1 MISSSDWNLNTATKN
16 PTTSSTNSSGSAS
29 GTSGTTSNSSGIV
42 SNPNASLDKDAFLK
56 LLLIEL
62 QHQDPT
68 DPMDSD
74 KMLTQTSQ
82 LSALEM
88 QQNTNTTMQKMVET
102 MKKLSDS
109 FSTSMNTS
117 ALGAIGKMATVS
129 DNKIKLTGPDELVT
143 LKMYLPEDSDD
154 KGVTLEIYDSNN
166 KLVFSEK
173 SDAKSISKG
182 LFTMEWPGRNND
194 GVYAGDGQY
203 TVKMVYN
210 NKNGEKITANYGT
223 YPIEGVVFK
232 NGVAYAKMAGQ
243 EVPFDTI
250 QEITDYKLS
259 SSSST
264 GSSGQA
270 GGSSNENSSGSKVDG
285 DKGQSSS
292 SSTGSTG
299 SSGQAGGSSN
309 ENSSGSKEAGDKG
322 QKA

>member
-1 MISSSDWNLNTATKN
+1 MISSSDWNLNATAT
-16 PTTSSTNSSGSAS
+16 
-29 GTSGTTSNSSGIV
+29 TSGTTSSGSTSGTTRTDSSSSSGIV
-42 SNPNASLDKDAFLK
+42 SNPNATLDKDAFLK

-102 MKKLSDS
+102 MQKLSDS
-109 FSTSMNTS
+109 FSTSMSTS

-129 DNKIKLTGPDELVT
+129 DNKIKLTGADELIA
-143 LKMYLPEDSDD
+143 LKMYLPEDSDEN
-154 KGVTLEIYDSNN
+154 GVTLEIYDSNN

-173 SDAKSISKG
+173 SDAKSISQG

-194 GVYAGDGQY
+194 GVYAGDGEY

-223 YPIEGVVFK
+223 YPIEGIVFK
-232 NGVAYAKMAGQ
+232 DGVAYAKMAGQ
-243 EVPFDTI
+243 EVPFDAI
-250 QEITDYKLS
+250 QEITDYKLG

-264 GSSGQA
+264 GGSGSSGDSS
-270 GGSSNENSSGSKVDG
+270 GGSSDGDSSGSGSTEDG
-285 DKGQSSS
+285 DKG
-292 SSTGSTG
+292 
-299 SSGQAGGSSN
+299 
-309 ENSSGSKEAGDKG
+309 E
-322 QKA
+322 KA

>member
-1 MISSSDWNLNTATKN
+1 MISSSDWNLNTTAT
-16 PTTSSTNSSGSAS
+16 
-29 GTSGTTSNSSGIV
+29 TSGTTSSGSTSGTTRTDSSSSSGIV
-42 SNPNASLDKDAFLK
+42 SNPNATLDKDAFLK

-102 MKKLSDS
+102 MQKLSDS
-109 FSTSMNTS
+109 FSTSMSTS

-129 DNKIKLTGPDELVT
+129 DNKIKLTGADELIV
-143 LKMYLPEDSDD
+143 LKMYLPEDSDEN
-154 KGVTLEIYDSNN
+154 GVTLEIYDSNN

-173 SDAKSISKG
+173 SDAKSISQG

-194 GVYAGDGQY
+194 GVYAGDGEY

-232 NGVAYAKMAGQ
+232 DGVAYAKMAGQ
-243 EVPFDTI
+243 EVPFDAI
-250 QEITDYKLS
+250 QEITDYKLG

-264 GSSGQA
+264 GGSGSSGDSS
-270 GGSSNENSSGSKVDG
+270 GGSSDGDSSGSGSTEDG
-285 DKGQSSS
+285 DK
-292 SSTGSTG
+292 
-299 SSGQAGGSSN
+299 
-309 ENSSGSKEAGDKG
+309 EE
-322 QKA
+322 KA

>member
-1 MISSSDWNLNTATKN
+1 MISSSDWNLNATAT
-16 PTTSSTNSSGSAS
+16 
-29 GTSGTTSNSSGIV
+29 TSGTTSSGSTSGTTRTDSSSSSGIV
-42 SNPNASLDKDAFLK
+42 SNPNATLDKDAFLK

-102 MKKLSDS
+102 MQKLSDS
-109 FSTSMNTS
+109 FSTSMSTS

-129 DNKIKLTGPDELVT
+129 DNKIKLTGADELIA
-143 LKMYLPEDSDD
+143 LKMYLPEDSDEN
-154 KGVTLEIYDSNN
+154 GVTLEIYDSNN

-173 SDAKSISKG
+173 SDAKSISQG

-194 GVYAGDGQY
+194 GVYAGDGEY

-232 NGVAYAKMAGQ
+232 DGVAYAKMAGQ
-243 EVPFDTI
+243 EVPFDAI
-250 QEITDYKLS
+250 QEITDYKLG

-264 GSSGQA
+264 GGSGSSGDSS
-270 GGSSNENSSGSKVDG
+270 GGSSDGDSSGSGSTEDG
-285 DKGQSSS
+285 DKQ
-292 SSTGSTG
+292 
-299 SSGQAGGSSN
+299 
-309 ENSSGSKEAGDKG
+309 E
-322 QKA
+322 KA

>member
-1 MISSSDWNLNTATKN
+1 MLTSSDWTMTNTNTNTAAT
-16 PTTSSTNSSGSAS
+16 TTSTSTTSDTSSTSSSGL
-29 GTSGTTSNSSGIV
+29 V
-42 SNPNASLDKDAFLK
+42 SNPNATLDKDAFLK

-102 MKKLSDS
+102 MQLLSNS
-109 FSTSMNTS
+109 FSTSMSTS
-117 ALGAIGKMATVS
+117 AIGAIGKMATVS
-129 DNKIKLTGPDELVT
+129 DNKIKLTGSDEIIA
-143 LKMYLPEDSDD
+143 LKMYLPEDSDEN
-154 KGVTLEIYDSNN
+154 GVTLEVYDSNN

-173 SDAKSISKG
+173 SGEQSVSQG

-194 GVYAGDGQY
+194 GVYAGDGEY

-232 NGVAYAKMAGQ
+232 EGIAYAKMAGK
-243 EVPFDTI
+243 EVPFDAI
-250 QEITDYKLS
+250 SEITDYKLS

-264 GSSGQA
+264 GSG
-270 GGSSNENSSGSKVDG
+270 SSGS
-285 DKGQSSS
+285 
-292 SSTGSTG
+292 G
-299 SSGQAGGSSN
+299 SSGD
-309 ENSSGSKEAGDKG
+309 SSGSTEDSDEEE
-322 QKA
+322 KA

>member
-1 MISSSDWNLNTATKN
+1 MISSSDWNLDTAAT
-16 PTTSSTNSSGSAS
+16 
-29 GTSGTTSNSSGIV
+29 TSGTTSSGSTSGTTRTDSSSSSGIV
-42 SNPNASLDKDAFLK
+42 SNPNATLDKDAFLK

-102 MKKLSDS
+102 MQKLSDS
-109 FSTSMNTS
+109 FSTSMSTS

-129 DNKIKLTGPDELVT
+129 DNKIKLTGADELIA
-143 LKMYLPEDSDD
+143 LKMYLPEDSDEN
-154 KGVTLEIYDSNN
+154 GVTLEIYDSNN

-173 SDAKSISKG
+173 SDAKSISQG

-194 GVYAGDGQY
+194 GVYAGDGEY

-232 NGVAYAKMAGQ
+232 DGVAYAKMAGQ
-243 EVPFDTI
+243 EVPFDAI
-250 QEITDYKLS
+250 QEITDYKLG

-264 GSSGQA
+264 GGSGSSGDSS
-270 GGSSNENSSGSKVDG
+270 GGSSDGDSSGSGSTEDG
-285 DKGQSSS
+285 DK
-292 SSTGSTG
+292 
-299 SSGQAGGSSN
+299 
-309 ENSSGSKEAGDKG
+309 EE
-322 QKA
+322 KA

>member
-1 MISSSDWNLNTATKN
+1 MLTSSDWTMTNTNTNTAAT
-16 PTTSSTNSSGSAS
+16 TTSTSTTSDTSSTSSSGL
-29 GTSGTTSNSSGIV
+29 V
-42 SNPNASLDKDAFLK
+42 SNPNATLDKDAFLK

-102 MKKLSDS
+102 MQLLSNS
-109 FSTSMNTS
+109 FSTSMSTS
-117 ALGAIGKMATVS
+117 AIGAIGKMATVS
-129 DNKIKLTGPDELVT
+129 DNKIKLTGSDEIIA
-143 LKMYLPEDSDD
+143 LKMYLPEDSDEN
-154 KGVTLEIYDSNN
+154 GVTLEVYDSNN

-173 SDAKSISKG
+173 SGEQSVSQG

-194 GVYAGDGQY
+194 GVYAGDGEY

-232 NGVAYAKMAGQ
+232 NGVAHAKMAGK
-243 EVPFDTI
+243 EVPFDAI
-250 QEITDYKLS
+250 SEITDYKLS

-264 GSSGQA
+264 GSG
-270 GGSSNENSSGSKVDG
+270 SSGS
-285 DKGQSSS
+285 
-292 SSTGSTG
+292 G
-299 SSGQAGGSSN
+299 SSGD
-309 ENSSGSKEAGDKG
+309 SSGSTEDGNKEE
-322 QKA
+322 KA

>member
-1 MISSSDWNLNTATKN
+1 MISSSDWNLNTTAT
-16 PTTSSTNSSGSAS
+16 
-29 GTSGTTSNSSGIV
+29 TSGTTSSGSTSGTTRTDSSSSSGIV
-42 SNPNASLDKDAFLK
+42 SNPNATLDKDAFLK

-102 MKKLSDS
+102 MQKLSDS
-109 FSTSMNTS
+109 FSTSMSTS

-129 DNKIKLTGPDELVT
+129 DNKIKLTGADELIA
-143 LKMYLPEDSDD
+143 LKMYLPEDSDEN
-154 KGVTLEIYDSNN
+154 GVTLEIYDSNN

-173 SDAKSISKG
+173 SDAKSISQG

-194 GVYAGDGQY
+194 GVYAGDGEY
-203 TVKMVYN
+203 TVKIVYN

-232 NGVAYAKMAGQ
+232 DGVAYAKMAGQ
-243 EVPFDTI
+243 EVPFDAI
-250 QEITDYKLS
+250 QEITDYKLG

-264 GSSGQA
+264 GGSGSSGDSS
-270 GGSSNENSSGSKVDG
+270 GGSSDGDSSGSGSTEDG
-285 DKGQSSS
+285 DK
-292 SSTGSTG
+292 
-299 SSGQAGGSSN
+299 
-309 ENSSGSKEAGDKG
+309 EE
-322 QKA
+322 KA

>member
-1 MISSSDWNLNTATKN
+1 MISSSDWNLNT
-16 PTTSSTNSSGSAS
+16 TTT
-29 GTSGTTSNSSGIV
+29 TSGTTSSGSTSGTTRTDSSSSSGIV
-42 SNPNASLDKDAFLK
+42 SNPNATLDKDAFLK

-102 MKKLSDS
+102 MQKLSDS
-109 FSTSMNTS
+109 FSTSMSTS

-129 DNKIKLTGPDELVT
+129 DNKIKLTGADELIA
-143 LKMYLPEDSDD
+143 LKMYLPEDSDEN
-154 KGVTLEIYDSNN
+154 GVTLEIYDSNN

-173 SDAKSISKG
+173 SDAKSISQG

-194 GVYAGDGQY
+194 GVYAGDGEY

-232 NGVAYAKMAGQ
+232 DGVAYAKMAGQ
-243 EVPFDTI
+243 EVPFDAI
-250 QEITDYKLS
+250 QEITDYKLGS
-259 SSSST
+259 SLST
-264 GSSGQA
+264 GGSGSSGDSS
-270 GGSSNENSSGSKVDG
+270 GGSSDGGSSGSTEDG
-285 DKGQSSS
+285 DK
-292 SSTGSTG
+292 
-299 SSGQAGGSSN
+299 
-309 ENSSGSKEAGDKG
+309 EE
-322 QKA
+322 KA

>member
-1 MISSSDWNLNTATKN
+1 MISSSDWNLNTTT
-16 PTTSSTNSSGSAS
+16 TTSGTASSGS
-29 GTSGTTSNSSGIV
+29 TSGTTRTDSSSSSGIV
-42 SNPNASLDKDAFLK
+42 SNPNATLDKDAFLK

-102 MKKLSDS
+102 MQKLSDS
-109 FSTSMNTS
+109 FSTSMSTS

-129 DNKIKLTGPDELVT
+129 DNKIKLTGADELIA
-143 LKMYLPEDSDD
+143 LKMYLPEDSDEN
-154 KGVTLEIYDSNN
+154 GVTLEIYDSNN

-173 SDAKSISKG
+173 SDAKSISQG

-194 GVYAGDGQY
+194 GVYAGDGEY

-232 NGVAYAKMAGQ
+232 DGVAYAKMAGQ
-243 EVPFDTI
+243 EVPFDAI
-250 QEITDYKLS
+250 QEITDYKLG

-264 GSSGQA
+264 GGSGSSGDSS
-270 GGSSNENSSGSKVDG
+270 GGSSDGDSSGSGSTEDG
-285 DKGQSSS
+285 DK
-292 SSTGSTG
+292 
-299 SSGQAGGSSN
+299 
-309 ENSSGSKEAGDKG
+309 EE
-322 QKA
+322 KA

>member
-1 MISSSDWNLNTATKN
+1 MISSSDWNLNTAA
-16 PTTSSTNSSGSAS
+16 TTSGATSSGS
-29 GTSGTTSNSSGIV
+29 TSGTTRTDSSSSSGIV
-42 SNPNASLDKDAFLK
+42 SNPNATLDKDAFLK

-102 MKKLSDS
+102 MQKLSDS
-109 FSTSMNTS
+109 FSTSMSTS

-129 DNKIKLTGPDELVT
+129 DNKIKLTGANELIA
-143 LKMYLPEDSDD
+143 LKMYLPEDSDEN
-154 KGVTLEIYDSNN
+154 GVTLEIYDSNN

-173 SDAKSISKG
+173 SDAKSISQG

-194 GVYAGDGQY
+194 GVYAGDGEY

-232 NGVAYAKMAGQ
+232 DGVAYAKMAGQ
-243 EVPFDTI
+243 EVPFDAI
-250 QEITDYKLS
+250 QEITDYKLG

-264 GSSGQA
+264 GGIGSSGDSS
-270 GGSSNENSSGSKVDG
+270 GGSSDGDSSGSGSTEDG
-285 DKGQSSS
+285 DK
-292 SSTGSTG
+292 
-299 SSGQAGGSSN
+299 
-309 ENSSGSKEAGDKG
+309 EE
-322 QKA
+322 KA

>member
-1 MISSSDWNLNTATKN
+1 MISSSDWNLNTAAT
-16 PTTSSTNSSGSAS
+16 
-29 GTSGTTSNSSGIV
+29 TSGTTSSGSTSGTTRTDSSSSSGIV
-42 SNPNASLDKDAFLK
+42 SNPNATLDKDAFLK

-102 MKKLSDS
+102 MQKLSDS
-109 FSTSMNTS
+109 FSTSMSTS

-129 DNKIKLTGPDELVT
+129 DNKIKLTGADELIA
-143 LKMYLPEDSDD
+143 LKMYLPEDSDEN
-154 KGVTLEIYDSNN
+154 GVTLEIYDSNN

-173 SDAKSISKG
+173 SDAKSISQG

-194 GVYAGDGQY
+194 GVYAGDGEY

-232 NGVAYAKMAGQ
+232 DGVAYAKMAGQ
-243 EVPFDTI
+243 EVPFDAI
-250 QEITDYKLS
+250 QEITDYKLG

-264 GSSGQA
+264 GGSGSSGDSS
-270 GGSSNENSSGSKVDG
+270 GGSSDGDSSGSGSTEDG
-285 DKGQSSS
+285 DK
-292 SSTGSTG
+292 
-299 SSGQAGGSSN
+299 
-309 ENSSGSKEAGDKG
+309 EE
-322 QKA
+322 KA

>member
-1 MISSSDWNLNTATKN
+1 MISSSDWNLNTTAT
-16 PTTSSTNSSGSAS
+16 
-29 GTSGTTSNSSGIV
+29 TSGTTSSGSTSGTTRTDSSSSSGIV
-42 SNPNASLDKDAFLK
+42 SNSNATLDKDAFLK

-102 MKKLSDS
+102 MQKLSDS
-109 FSTSMNTS
+109 FSTSMSTS

-129 DNKIKLTGPDELVT
+129 DNKIKLTGADELIA
-143 LKMYLPEDSDD
+143 LKMYLPEDSDEN
-154 KGVTLEIYDSNN
+154 GVTLEIYDSNN

-173 SDAKSISKG
+173 SDAKSISQG

-194 GVYAGDGQY
+194 GVYAGDGEY

-232 NGVAYAKMAGQ
+232 DGVAYAKMAGQ
-243 EVPFDTI
+243 EVPFDAI
-250 QEITDYKLS
+250 QEITDYKLG

-264 GSSGQA
+264 GGSGSSGDSS
-270 GGSSNENSSGSKVDG
+270 GGSSDGDSSGSGSTEDG
-285 DKGQSSS
+285 DK
-292 SSTGSTG
+292 
-299 SSGQAGGSSN
+299 
-309 ENSSGSKEAGDKG
+309 EE
-322 QKA
+322 KA

>member
-1 MISSSDWNLNTATKN
+1 MISSSDWNLNTTAT
-16 PTTSSTNSSGSAS
+16 
-29 GTSGTTSNSSGIV
+29 TSGTTSSGSTSGTTRTDSSSSSGIV
-42 SNPNASLDKDAFLK
+42 SNPNATLDKDAFLK

-102 MKKLSDS
+102 MQKLSDS
-109 FSTSMNTS
+109 FSTSMSTS

-129 DNKIKLTGPDELVT
+129 DNKIKLTGADELIA
-143 LKMYLPEDSDD
+143 LKMYLPEDSDEN
-154 KGVTLEIYDSNN
+154 GVTLEIYDSNN

-173 SDAKSISKG
+173 SDAKSISQG

-194 GVYAGDGQY
+194 GVYAGDGEY

-232 NGVAYAKMAGQ
+232 DGVAYAKMAGQ
-243 EVPFDTI
+243 EVPFDAI
-250 QEITDYKLS
+250 QEITDYKLG

-264 GSSGQA
+264 GGSGSSGD
-270 GGSSNENSSGSKVDG
+270 SSSGSSDGDSSGSGSTEDG
-285 DKGQSSS
+285 DK
-292 SSTGSTG
+292 
-299 SSGQAGGSSN
+299 
-309 ENSSGSKEAGDKG
+309 EE
-322 QKA
+322 KA

>member
-1 MISSSDWNLNTATKN
+1 MISSSDWNLNTTAT
-16 PTTSSTNSSGSAS
+16 
-29 GTSGTTSNSSGIV
+29 TSGTTSSGSTSGTTRTDSSSSSGIV
-42 SNPNASLDKDAFLK
+42 SNPNATLDKDAFLK

-102 MKKLSDS
+102 MQKLSDS
-109 FSTSMNTS
+109 FSTSMSTS

-129 DNKIKLTGPDELVT
+129 DNKIKLTGADELIA
-143 LKMYLPEDSDD
+143 LKMYLPEDSDEN
-154 KGVTLEIYDSNN
+154 GVTLEIYDSNN

-173 SDAKSISKG
+173 SDAKSISQG

-194 GVYAGDGQY
+194 GVYAGDGEY

-232 NGVAYAKMAGQ
+232 DGVAYAKMAGQ
-243 EVPFDTI
+243 EVPFDAI
-250 QEITDYKLS
+250 QEITDYKLG

-264 GSSGQA
+264 GGSGSSGDSS
-270 GGSSNENSSGSKVDG
+270 GGSSDGDSSGS
-285 DKGQSSS
+285 
-292 SSTGSTG
+292 GST
-299 SSGQAGGSSN
+299 
-309 ENSSGSKEAGDKG
+309 EDVDKEE
-322 QKA
+322 KA

>member
-1 MISSSDWNLNTATKN
+1 MISSSDWNLNTAAT
-16 PTTSSTNSSGSAS
+16 
-29 GTSGTTSNSSGIV
+29 TSGTTSSGSTSGTTRTDSSSSSGIV
-42 SNPNASLDKDAFLK
+42 SNPNATLDKDAFLK

-102 MKKLSDS
+102 MQKLSDS
-109 FSTSMNTS
+109 FSTSMSTS

-129 DNKIKLTGPDELVT
+129 DNKIKLTGADELIA
-143 LKMYLPEDSDD
+143 LKMYLPEDSDEN
-154 KGVTLEIYDSNN
+154 GVTLEIYDSNN

-173 SDAKSISKG
+173 SDAKSISQG

-194 GVYAGDGQY
+194 GVYAGDGEY

-232 NGVAYAKMAGQ
+232 DGVAYAKMAGQ
-243 EVPFDTI
+243 EVPFDAI
-250 QEITDYKLS
+250 QEITDYKLG

-264 GSSGQA
+264 GGSGSSGDSS
-270 GGSSNENSSGSKVDG
+270 GGSSDGDSSRSGSTEDG
-285 DKGQSSS
+285 DK
-292 SSTGSTG
+292 
-299 SSGQAGGSSN
+299 
-309 ENSSGSKEAGDKG
+309 EE
-322 QKA
+322 KA

>member
-1 MISSSDWNLNTATKN
+1 MLTSSDWTMTNTNTNTAAT
-16 PTTSSTNSSGSAS
+16 TTSTSTTSDTSSTSSSGL
-29 GTSGTTSNSSGIV
+29 V
-42 SNPNASLDKDAFLK
+42 SNPNATLDKDAFLK

-102 MKKLSDS
+102 MQKLSDS
-109 FSTSMNTS
+109 FSTSMSTS

-129 DNKIKLTGPDELVT
+129 DNKIKLTGADELIA
-143 LKMYLPEDSDD
+143 LKMYLPEDSDEN
-154 KGVTLEIYDSNN
+154 GVTLEIYDRNN

-173 SDAKSISKG
+173 SDAKSISQG

-194 GVYAGDGQY
+194 GVYAGDGEY

-232 NGVAYAKMAGQ
+232 DGVAYAKMAGQ
-243 EVPFDTI
+243 EVPFDAI
-250 QEITDYKLS
+250 QEITDYKLG

-264 GSSGQA
+264 GGSGSSGDSS
-270 GGSSNENSSGSKVDG
+270 GGSSDGGSSGSTEDG
-285 DKGQSSS
+285 DK
-292 SSTGSTG
+292 
-299 SSGQAGGSSN
+299 
-309 ENSSGSKEAGDKG
+309 EE
-322 QKA
+322 KA

>member
-1 MISSSDWNLNTATKN
+1 MISSSDWNLNTTAT
-16 PTTSSTNSSGSAS
+16 
-29 GTSGTTSNSSGIV
+29 TSGTTSSGSTSGTTRTDSSSSSGIV
-42 SNPNASLDKDAFLK
+42 SNPNATLDKDAFLK

-102 MKKLSDS
+102 MQLLSNS
-109 FSTSMNTS
+109 FSTSMSTS

-129 DNKIKLTGPDELVT
+129 DNKIKLTGADELIA
-143 LKMYLPEDSDD
+143 LKMYLPEDSDEN
-154 KGVTLEIYDSNN
+154 GVTLEVYDSNN

-173 SDAKSISKG
+173 SGEQSISQG

-194 GVYAGDGQY
+194 GVYAGDGEY

-223 YPIEGVVFK
+223 YPIEGIVFK
-232 NGVAYAKMAGQ
+232 EGIAYAKMAGQ
-243 EVPFDTI
+243 EVPFDAI
-250 QEITDYKLS
+250 QEITDYKLG

-264 GSSGQA
+264 GGSGSSGDSS
-270 GGSSNENSSGSKVDG
+270 GGSSDGGSSGSTEDG
-285 DKGQSSS
+285 DK
-292 SSTGSTG
+292 
-299 SSGQAGGSSN
+299 
-309 ENSSGSKEAGDKG
+309 EE
-322 QKA
+322 KA

>member
-1 MISSSDWNLNTATKN
+1 MISSSDWNLNTTAT
-16 PTTSSTNSSGSAS
+16 
-29 GTSGTTSNSSGIV
+29 TSGTTSSGSTSGTTRTDSSSSSGIV
-42 SNPNASLDKDAFLK
+42 SNPNATLDKDAFLK

-102 MKKLSDS
+102 MQKLSDS
-109 FSTSMNTS
+109 FSTSMSTS

-129 DNKIKLTGPDELVT
+129 DNKIKLTGADELIA
-143 LKMYLPEDSDD
+143 LKMYLPEDSDEN
-154 KGVTLEIYDSNN
+154 GVTLEIYDRNN

-173 SDAKSISKG
+173 SDAKSISQG

-194 GVYAGDGQY
+194 GVYAGDGEY

-232 NGVAYAKMAGQ
+232 DGVAYAKMAGQ
-243 EVPFDTI
+243 EVPFDAI
-250 QEITDYKLS
+250 QEITDYKLG

-264 GSSGQA
+264 GGSGSSGDSS
-270 GGSSNENSSGSKVDG
+270 GGSSDGGSSGSTEDG
-285 DKGQSSS
+285 DK
-292 SSTGSTG
+292 
-299 SSGQAGGSSN
+299 
-309 ENSSGSKEAGDKG
+309 EE
-322 QKA
+322 KA

>member
-1 MISSSDWNLNTATKN
+1 MISSSDWNLNTAA
-16 PTTSSTNSSGSAS
+16 TTSGATSSGS
-29 GTSGTTSNSSGIV
+29 TSGTTRTDSSSSSGIV
-42 SNPNASLDKDAFLK
+42 SNPNATLDKDAFLK

-102 MKKLSDS
+102 MQKLSDS
-109 FSTSMNTS
+109 FSTSMSTS

-129 DNKIKLTGPDELVT
+129 DNKIKLTGADELIA
-143 LKMYLPEDSDD
+143 LKMYLPEDSDEN
-154 KGVTLEIYDSNN
+154 GVTLEIYDSNN

-173 SDAKSISKG
+173 SDAKSISQG

-194 GVYAGDGQY
+194 GVYAGDGEY

-210 NKNGEKITANYGT
+210 NKNGKKITANYGT

-232 NGVAYAKMAGQ
+232 DGVAYAKMAGQ
-243 EVPFDTI
+243 EVPFDAI
-250 QEITDYKLS
+250 QEITDYKLG

-264 GSSGQA
+264 GGSGSSGDSS
-270 GGSSNENSSGSKVDG
+270 GGSSNGDSSGSGSTEDG
-285 DKGQSSS
+285 DK
-292 SSTGSTG
+292 
-299 SSGQAGGSSN
+299 
-309 ENSSGSKEAGDKG
+309 EE
-322 QKA
+322 KA

>member
-1 MISSSDWNLNTATKN
+1 MLTSSDWTMTNTNTNTAAT
-16 PTTSSTNSSGSAS
+16 TTSTSTTSDTSSTSSSGL
-29 GTSGTTSNSSGIV
+29 V
-42 SNPNASLDKDAFLK
+42 SNPNATLDKDAFLK

-102 MKKLSDS
+102 MQLLSNS
-109 FSTSMNTS
+109 FSTSMSTS
-117 ALGAIGKMATVS
+117 AIGAIGKMATVS
-129 DNKIKLTGPDELVT
+129 DNKIKLTGSDEIIA
-143 LKMYLPEDSDD
+143 LKMYLPEDSDEN
-154 KGVTLEIYDSNN
+154 GVTLEVYDSNN

-173 SDAKSISKG
+173 SGEQSVPQG

-194 GVYAGDGQY
+194 GVYAGDGEY

-223 YPIEGVVFK
+223 YPIEGIVFK
-232 NGVAYAKMAGQ
+232 EGIAYAKMAGQ
-243 EVPFDTI
+243 EVPFDAI
-250 QEITDYKLS
+250 SEITDYKLS

-264 GSSGQA
+264 GSG
-270 GGSSNENSSGSKVDG
+270 SSGS
-285 DKGQSSS
+285 
-292 SSTGSTG
+292 G
-299 SSGQAGGSSN
+299 SSGD
-309 ENSSGSKEAGDKG
+309 SSGSTEDSDEEE
-322 QKA
+322 KA

>member
-1 MISSSDWNLNTATKN
+1 MISSSDWNLNTAA
-16 PTTSSTNSSGSAS
+16 TTSGATSSGS
-29 GTSGTTSNSSGIV
+29 TSGTTRTDSSSSSGIV
-42 SNPNASLDKDAFLK
+42 SNPNATLDKDAFLK

-82 LSALEM
+82 LTALEM

-102 MKKLSDS
+102 MQKLSDS
-109 FSTSMNTS
+109 FSTSMSTS

-129 DNKIKLTGPDELVT
+129 DNKIKLTGADELIA
-143 LKMYLPEDSDD
+143 LKMYLPEDSDEN
-154 KGVTLEIYDSNN
+154 GVTLEIYDSNN

-173 SDAKSISKG
+173 SDAKSISQG

-194 GVYAGDGQY
+194 GVYAGDGEY

-232 NGVAYAKMAGQ
+232 DGVAYAKMAGQ
-243 EVPFDTI
+243 EVPFDAI
-250 QEITDYKLS
+250 QEITDYRLG

-264 GSSGQA
+264 GGSGSSGDSS
-270 GGSSNENSSGSKVDG
+270 GGSSDGGSSGSTEDG
-285 DKGQSSS
+285 DK
-292 SSTGSTG
+292 
-299 SSGQAGGSSN
+299 
-309 ENSSGSKEAGDKG
+309 EE
-322 QKA
+322 KA

>member
-1 MISSSDWNLNTATKN
+1 MLTSSDWTMTNTNTNTAAT
-16 PTTSSTNSSGSAS
+16 TTSTSTTSDTSSTSSSGLA
-29 GTSGTTSNSSGIV
+29 
-42 SNPNASLDKDAFLK
+42 SNPNATLDKDAFLK

-102 MKKLSDS
+102 MQLLSNS
-109 FSTSMNTS
+109 FSTSMSTS
-117 ALGAIGKMATVS
+117 AIGAIGKMATVS
-129 DNKIKLTGPDELVT
+129 DNKIKLTGSDEIIA
-143 LKMYLPEDSDD
+143 LKMYLPEDSDEN
-154 KGVTLEIYDSNN
+154 GVTLEVYDSNN

-173 SDAKSISKG
+173 SGEQSISQG

-194 GVYAGDGQY
+194 GVYAGDGKY

-223 YPIEGVVFK
+223 YPIEGIVFK
-232 NGVAYAKMAGQ
+232 NGVAHAKMAGK
-243 EVPFDTI
+243 EVPFDAI
-250 QEITDYKLS
+250 SEITDYKLS

-264 GSSGQA
+264 GSG
-270 GGSSNENSSGSKVDG
+270 SSGS
-285 DKGQSSS
+285 
-292 SSTGSTG
+292 G
-299 SSGQAGGSSN
+299 SSGD
-309 ENSSGSKEAGDKG
+309 SSGSTEDSDEEE
-322 QKA
+322 KA

>member
-1 MISSSDWNLNTATKN
+1 MLTSSDWTMTNTNTNTAAT
-16 PTTSSTNSSGSAS
+16 TTSTSTTSDTSSTSSSGL
-29 GTSGTTSNSSGIV
+29 V
-42 SNPNASLDKDAFLK
+42 SNPNATLDKDAFLK

-102 MKKLSDS
+102 MQLLSNS
-109 FSTSMNTS
+109 FSTSMSTS
-117 ALGAIGKMATVS
+117 AIGAIGKMATVS
-129 DNKIKLTGPDELVT
+129 DNKIKLTGSDEVIA
-143 LKMYLPEDSDD
+143 LKMYLPEDSDEN
-154 KGVTLEIYDSNN
+154 GVTLEVYDSNN

-173 SDAKSISKG
+173 SGEQSVSQG

-194 GVYAGDGQY
+194 GVYAGDGEY

-223 YPIEGVVFK
+223 YPIEGIVFK
-232 NGVAYAKMAGQ
+232 EGIAYAKMAGQ
-243 EVPFDTI
+243 EVPFDAI
-250 QEITDYKLS
+250 SEITDYKLS

-264 GSSGQA
+264 GSG
-270 GGSSNENSSGSKVDG
+270 SSGS
-285 DKGQSSS
+285 
-292 SSTGSTG
+292 G
-299 SSGQAGGSSN
+299 SSGD
-309 ENSSGSKEAGDKG
+309 SSGSTEDSDEKE
-322 QKA
+322 KA

>member
-1 MISSSDWNLNTATKN
+1 MLTSSDWTMTNTNTNTAAT
-16 PTTSSTNSSGSAS
+16 TTSTSTTSDTSSTSSSGL
-29 GTSGTTSNSSGIV
+29 V
-42 SNPNASLDKDAFLK
+42 SNPNATLDKDAFLK

-102 MKKLSDS
+102 MQLLSNS
-109 FSTSMNTS
+109 FSTSMSTS
-117 ALGAIGKMATVS
+117 AIGAIGKMATVS
-129 DNKIKLTGPDELVT
+129 DNKIKLTGSDEIIA
-143 LKMYLPEDSDD
+143 LKMYLPEDSDEN
-154 KGVTLEIYDSNN
+154 GVTLEVYDSNN

-173 SDAKSISKG
+173 SGEQSVSQG

-194 GVYAGDGQY
+194 GVYAGDGEY

-232 NGVAYAKMAGQ
+232 EGIAYAKMAGQ
-243 EVPFDTI
+243 EVPFDAI
-250 QEITDYKLS
+250 SEITDYKLS

-264 GSSGQA
+264 GSG
-270 GGSSNENSSGSKVDG
+270 SSGS
-285 DKGQSSS
+285 
-292 SSTGSTG
+292 G
-299 SSGQAGGSSN
+299 SSGD
-309 ENSSGSKEAGDKG
+309 SSGSTEDGNKEE
-322 QKA
+322 KA

>member
-1 MISSSDWNLNTATKN
+1 MISSSDWNLNTAAT
-16 PTTSSTNSSGSAS
+16 
-29 GTSGTTSNSSGIV
+29 TSGTTSSGSTSGTTRTDSSSSSGIV
-42 SNPNASLDKDAFLK
+42 SNPNATLDKDAFLK

-102 MKKLSDS
+102 MQKLSDS
-109 FSTSMNTS
+109 FSTSMSTS

-129 DNKIKLTGPDELVT
+129 DNKIKLTGADELIA
-143 LKMYLPEDSDD
+143 LKMYLPEDSDEN
-154 KGVTLEIYDSNN
+154 GVTLEIYDSNN

-173 SDAKSISKG
+173 SDAKSISQG

-194 GVYAGDGQY
+194 GVYAGDGEY

-232 NGVAYAKMAGQ
+232 DGIAYAKMAGQ
-243 EVPFDTI
+243 EVPFDAI
-250 QEITDYKLS
+250 QEITDYKLG

-264 GSSGQA
+264 GGSGSSGDSS
-270 GGSSNENSSGSKVDG
+270 GGSSDGDSSGSGSTEDG
-285 DKGQSSS
+285 DK
-292 SSTGSTG
+292 
-299 SSGQAGGSSN
+299 
-309 ENSSGSKEAGDKG
+309 EE
-322 QKA
+322 KA

>member
-1 MISSSDWNLNTATKN
+1 MISSSDWNLNTTATTST
-16 PTTSSTNSSGSAS
+16 TTSSGS
-29 GTSGTTSNSSGIV
+29 TSGTTRTDSSSSSGIV
-42 SNPNASLDKDAFLK
+42 SNPNATLDKDAFLK

-102 MKKLSDS
+102 MQKLSDS
-109 FSTSMNTS
+109 FSTSMSTS

-129 DNKIKLTGPDELVT
+129 DNKIKLTGADELIA
-143 LKMYLPEDSDD
+143 LKMYLPEDSDEN
-154 KGVTLEIYDSNN
+154 GVTLEIYDSNN

-173 SDAKSISKG
+173 SDAKSISQG

-194 GVYAGDGQY
+194 GVYAGDGEY

-232 NGVAYAKMAGQ
+232 DGVAYAKMAGQ
-243 EVPFDTI
+243 EVPFDAI
-250 QEITDYKLS
+250 QEITDYKLG

-264 GSSGQA
+264 GGSGSSGDSS
-270 GGSSNENSSGSKVDG
+270 GGSSDGDSSGSGSTEDG
-285 DKGQSSS
+285 DK
-292 SSTGSTG
+292 
-299 SSGQAGGSSN
+299 
-309 ENSSGSKEAGDKG
+309 EE
-322 QKA
+322 KA

>member
-1 MISSSDWNLNTATKN
+1 MISSSDWNLNTAA
-16 PTTSSTNSSGSAS
+16 TTSGATSSGS
-29 GTSGTTSNSSGIV
+29 TSGTTRTDSSSSSGIV
-42 SNPNASLDKDAFLK
+42 SNPNATLDKDAFLK

-102 MKKLSDS
+102 MQKLSDS
-109 FSTSMNTS
+109 FSTSMSTS

-129 DNKIKLTGPDELVT
+129 DNKIKLTGADELIA
-143 LKMYLPEDSDD
+143 LKMYLPEDSDEN
-154 KGVTLEIYDSNN
+154 GVTLEIYDSNN

-173 SDAKSISKG
+173 SDAKSISQG

-194 GVYAGDGQY
+194 GVYAGDGEY

-223 YPIEGVVFK
+223 YPIEGIVFK
-232 NGVAYAKMAGQ
+232 EGIAYAKMAGQ
-243 EVPFDTI
+243 EVPFDAI
-250 QEITDYKLS
+250 QEITDYRLG

-264 GSSGQA
+264 GGSGSSGDSS
-270 GGSSNENSSGSKVDG
+270 GGSSDGGSSGSTEDG
-285 DKGQSSS
+285 DK
-292 SSTGSTG
+292 
-299 SSGQAGGSSN
+299 
-309 ENSSGSKEAGDKG
+309 EE
-322 QKA
+322 KA

>member
-1 MISSSDWNLNTATKN
+1 MISSSDWNLNTTAT
-16 PTTSSTNSSGSAS
+16 
-29 GTSGTTSNSSGIV
+29 TSGTTSSGSTSGTARTDSSSSSGIV
-42 SNPNASLDKDAFLK
+42 SNPNATLDKDAFLK

-102 MKKLSDS
+102 MQKLSDS
-109 FSTSMNTS
+109 FSTSMSTS

-129 DNKIKLTGPDELVT
+129 DNKIKLTGADELIA
-143 LKMYLPEDSDD
+143 LKMYLPEDSDEN
-154 KGVTLEIYDSNN
+154 GVTLEIYDSNN

-173 SDAKSISKG
+173 SDAKSISQG

-194 GVYAGDGQY
+194 GVYAGDGEY

-232 NGVAYAKMAGQ
+232 DGVAYAKMAGQ
-243 EVPFDTI
+243 EVPFDAI
-250 QEITDYKLS
+250 QEITDYKLG

-264 GSSGQA
+264 GGSGSSGDSS
-270 GGSSNENSSGSKVDG
+270 GGSSDGDSSGSGSTEDG
-285 DKGQSSS
+285 DK
-292 SSTGSTG
+292 
-299 SSGQAGGSSN
+299 
-309 ENSSGSKEAGDKG
+309 EE
-322 QKA
+322 KA